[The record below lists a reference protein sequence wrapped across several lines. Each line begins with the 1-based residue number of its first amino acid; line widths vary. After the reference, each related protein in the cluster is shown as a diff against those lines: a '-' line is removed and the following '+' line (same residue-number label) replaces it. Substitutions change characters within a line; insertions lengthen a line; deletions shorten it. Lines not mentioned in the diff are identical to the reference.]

1 MQELIHEIEE
11 ALEDLPIAF
20 FSMQATNLVGV
31 FTRLIQ
37 SDQYDNNKL
46 MRSAMDRASMKRRT
60 TKRGDK
66 KSIYS
71 RQLRKESQVS
81 TLNAS
86 QKMKSALIK
95 DDDDDA

>member
-37 SDQYDNNKL
+37 SDKYDNNKL
-46 MRSAMDRASMKRRT
+46 MKSAMDKATVKRQT
-60 TKRGDK
+60 TKRFADNK
-66 KSIYS
+66 KSI
-71 RQLRKESQVS
+71 
-81 TLNAS
+81 
-86 QKMKSALIK
+86 KSKLTK
-95 DDDDDA
+95 DS